1 MKLRQSGH
9 FGDVSHIGFP
19 RTDGPHLLSAFS
31 CPRYTI
37 QISYLGLSVRH
48 TLDPVSRLF
57 PISAHVDI
65 NDGPNTLLILTTG
78 KDHLIRNVSVRENPS
93 ARTSLRGISPS
104 GDAWSI
110 PFSPS
115 TVPHLAFDFAVAV
128 VERLVHS
135 FGNTVVKYF
144 AVDHHT
150 PFYLLSFTRNRSCL
164 RSFVQNPLFRLLLR
178 ARLLMV

>member
-37 QISYLGLSVRH
+37 QISYLGMSVRH

-78 KDHLIRNVSVRENPS
+78 KGHLIRNVSVRENPS

-104 GDAWSI
+104 GDAWFI

-115 TVPHLAFDFAVAV
+115 TVPHLAFDFAV
-128 VERLVHS
+128 ERLVHS
-135 FGNTVVKYF
+135 FGNTVVNISPS
-144 AVDHHT
+144 T
-150 PFYLLSFTRNRSCL
+150 ITLLSTYCHLLGIDLVWGLSSRI
-164 RSFVQNPLFRLLLR
+164 RSFVFYLELDFSWFKS
-178 ARLLMV
+178 